1 MLGRTVLGRTVLGRT
16 GGFRGGS
23 AVRWRL
29 QQSRLAWR
37 RVGLPAARCFP
48 PDPAVLAPA
57 RSFAADRLRALE
69 FPQLREEV
77 ELLLT
82 ELMTNVIIHA
92 RTDFEVRVEPSGDGV
107 RVEVLD
113 GNPTMPVAGTLA
125 PGALSGRGL
134 TLVQSLAARW
144 GAHHNDGGGKT
155 VWFDVVPGTVRPPPM
170 ADIDRLLAMWDD
182 SADFPPSSGPA
193 SLVEVVVPDLPVQQL
208 VAAKAHMEDL
218 LREVQLVLLG
228 NERRP
233 LGIPRWATLVDIARQ
248 LDAAAEEFAEGR
260 RQVRLHALEAAARG
274 EEICHA
280 APAPPGGG
288 CRPGG
293 AVRRGRPAGGGTR
306 RRRGSAR
313 HGRTDHPACGHPAP
327 LPRRRHRA
335 THRARTA
342 AGTALVTVSA
352 GDGRPPTGYSSS
364 SRNPIFS
371 PTWTCATEPASS
383 CPRI

>member
-1 MLGRTVLGRTVLGRT
+1 M
-16 GGFRGGS
+16 
-23 AVRWRL
+23 
-29 QQSRLAWR
+29 
-37 RVGLPAARCFP
+37 
-48 PDPAVLAPA
+48 LAPA

-69 FPQLREEV
+69 FPQLRDEV

-82 ELMTNVIIHA
+82 ELITNVIIHA
-92 RTDFEVRVEPSGDGV
+92 RTDFEVRVSPSGDGV

-155 VWFDVVPGTVRPPPM
+155 VWFDVVPGTVRPPPV
-170 ADIDRLLAMWDD
+170 ADIDRLLTMWGD
-182 SADFPPSSGPA
+182 SADFPPSGGSE

-274 EEICHA
+274 EDTVTLHLHLPVEAAGPAARYGEAVQRAEELGAAGDLLVTAEQITQHA
-280 APAPPGGG
+280 DI
-288 CRPGG
+288 
-293 AVRRGRPAGGGTR
+293 R
-306 RRRGSAR
+306 RRYLDAVIEQLTEHGRR
-313 HGRTDHPACGHPAP
+313 HGQH
-327 LPRRRHRA
+327 L
-335 THRARTA
+335 
-342 AGTALVTVSA
+342 
-352 GDGRPPTGYSSS
+352 
-364 SRNPIFS
+364 
-371 PTWTCATEPASS
+371 
-383 CPRI
+383 